1 MRTLRPHAPTL
12 SVRRPRAPR
21 WGGATAGS
29 TRERSRRPLA
39 CLLALLTLFVGLAPG
54 AAAQTATASVSSV
67 QVRVG
72 ETLTYTVTMEGGRGR
87 RVGPPLATGGLRLV
101 SRQPV
106 LDVTTTINGRTE
118 RRVGWAYEATRPGTG
133 RIGQFRAEVGGR
145 SVVVDAVT
153 VSVRGGPATLATP
166 SPAPSGGR
174 EMFVRAEPS
183 RQTAVVGQQVVVD
196 YVLYFE
202 PQIQPRQ
209 TAPIGTWDAAGAWRE
224 EMEIASA
231 YPRPATLGGRPYEAV
246 TIRRV
251 ALFPTRSGALE
262 LAPMAFTVDLMRSDR
277 SFSNDPFAPF
287 FSPFSQRF
295 EDREVT
301 APAETI
307 DVRPLPDGA
316 PPSFAGA
323 VGQFELSTTVD
334 QRSVSAGDAV
344 RIRVALRGDGNVATL
359 EAPTLDVPAGVDAY
373 DAKEEREMLRT
384 GPAFRGVKTFTYTLV
399 PQGGGTFEVPAA
411 PWTYFDPTDGRYKT
425 LRTEPVEIT
434 AAGPSLADA
443 AAVAGPDGPAALL
456 TAADWR
462 RPGGRPVWLWAVLG
476 GGLALPAVAA
486 SLMLAARVGRE
497 RRAAD
502 TPEKRKRRAS
512 ADVRQRLDAARSL
525 DGAPA
530 FAEVERAVRTFLADR
545 FGVPPTAPADDADRA
560 LESVPDGLRQ
570 RTRDVLDAAVQGQ
583 FAPGLGG
590 SPRAVA
596 DQAEAVLSDLDGAQR
611 PSAPRRLARTVE

>member
-1 MRTLRPHAPTL
+1 M
-12 SVRRPRAPR
+12 
-21 WGGATAGS
+21 
-29 TRERSRRPLA
+29 
-39 CLLALLTLFVGLAPG
+39 LALLLGLAPD
-54 AAAQTATASVSSV
+54 AAAQSATASVSSA

-72 ETLTYTVTMEGGRGR
+72 ETLTYTVVLDGGRGR

-101 SRQPV
+101 SRQPI

-118 RRVGWAYEATRPGTG
+118 RRVGWAYQATRPGTG

-145 SVVVDAVT
+145 PVVVDAVT
-153 VSVRGGPATLATP
+153 VSVRSGPPASVAP
-166 SPAPSGGR
+166 APAPSGGR
-174 EMFVRAEPS
+174 ELFVRAEPS

-224 EMEIASA
+224 ELEIASA
-231 YPRPATLGGRPYEAV
+231 YPRPTTLGGQPYEAV

-251 ALFPTRSGALE
+251 ALFPTRSGTLE
-262 LAPMAFTVDLMRSDR
+262 LAPMQFTIDLMRTDR

-301 APAETI
+301 APAVTV

-334 QRSVSAGDAV
+334 QRAVGPGDAV
-344 RIRVALRGDGNVATL
+344 RIRVAVRGDGNVATV
-359 EAPTLDVPAGVDAY
+359 EAPVLDVPPGVDAY
-373 DAKEEREMLRT
+373 DAREDRELLRT
-384 GPAFRGVKTFTYTLV
+384 GPAFRGIKTFTYTLV
-399 PQGGGTFEVPAA
+399 PQGGGTFDVPAA

-425 LRTEPVEIT
+425 LRTDPVTIT
-434 AAGPSLADA
+434 A
-443 AAVAGPDGPAALL
+443 DGPALADEAPTDGPGAPAALI

-462 RPGGRPVWLWAVLG
+462 RPAGRPTWLWAVLG

-486 SLMLAARVGRE
+486 SLFLAARVGRE
-497 RRAAD
+497 RLAAD
-502 TPEKRKRRAS
+502 TPAKRRRRTS
-512 ADVRQRLDAARSL
+512 ADVRQRLQAARTL

-530 FAEVERAVRTFLADR
+530 FAEVERAVRTVLADR
-545 FGVPPTAPADDADRA
+545 FGVPPTASADAVGHA
-560 LESVPDGLRQ
+560 LAQVPDALRQ
-570 RTRDVLDAAVQGQ
+570 QTRAVLDAAARGQ

-590 SPRAVA
+590 SPSALA
-596 DQAEAVLSDLDGAQR
+596 DEAEALLEAFDRLPHPGGGTGRS
-611 PSAPRRLARTVE
+611 SAPRRRRLAAAR